1 MFACTGGK
9 HGTRR
14 KYDDIDKVRRCRRPE
29 MTTAG
34 IGSFRF
40 LLLLLVPLDA
50 LVRLVD
56 GLVVMG
62 AVDEEGGFR
71 DGALQPEGLDG
82 VAVTN
87 GDLVH
92 DR

>member
-1 MFACTGGK
+1 
-9 HGTRR
+9 
-14 KYDDIDKVRRCRRPE
+14 

-87 GDLVH
+87 GDLVQ